1 MNTKGTISPITMVD
15 DVTDT
20 TDAPETKPSTSVEN
34 AEEEPEAE
42 FTREQEER
50 LDEIYNAA
58 LELCKVMTENP
69 DLPYDQSYIG
79 EVAESAAAIMTQ
91 HWHKVRFPAIVT
103 DNDGNETIQEYY
115 GDDYP

>member
-1 MNTKGTISPITMVD
+1 MNNKGPINPITMVD

-20 TDAPETKPSTSVEN
+20 TDAPETKPDSSVEN
-34 AEEEPEAE
+34 TEESEVE

-58 LELCKVMTENP
+58 WELCKVMTENP
-69 DLPYDQSYIG
+69 DLPFDQSYIG
-79 EVAESAAAIMTQ
+79 EVAESAAAVMVQ

-103 DNDGNETIQEYY
+103 DDDGNETIQEYY